1 MSPRPHPAAA
11 AVRAR
16 APASAAARRAYRIL
30 YKNSLSLEEAKVQLS
45 ELAQAGGDGD
55 AAVKSLVDFV
65 ESSQRGIIR

>member
-1 MSPRPHPAAA
+1 MGSTSKAAPPRLFPDAI
-11 AVRAR
+11 
-16 APASAAARRAYRIL
+16 SALRSAYRIL